1 MRSNALPA
9 VKRGD
14 TWNFV
19 FSWKNNNIPTNLT
32 DCQARMQIRE
42 KRTGELMGEVST
54 ANLSI
59 IIEGI
64 VGKVNVSFPSSIT
77 ALIPPGT
84 YETDLEIT
92 FPVTGQVQ
100 SSGTLQ
106 IVVDEDITR

>member
-1 MRSNALPA
+1 MRCNALPA

-19 FSWKNNNIPTNLT
+19 FAWKNNNIPTNLT
-32 DCQARMQIRE
+32 DCEARMQIRE

-54 ANLSI
+54 ASLSI

-64 VGKVNVSFPSSIT
+64 AGKVNVSFPASIT
-77 ALIPPGT
+77 ETIPPGT
-84 YETDLEIT
+84 YETDLELT

-100 SSGTLQ
+100 SSGTMQ
-106 IVVDEDITR
+106 VIVDADITR